1 MGNRDRRD
9 GSGGA
14 EPRCDRWEQLVRA
27 LDAGHAGLVPAVAAL
42 EAAASDQ
49 PGGGEP
55 AVGALDDVV
64 ERPAGVG
71 LGRRR
76 LKPAA
81 RARRAPNLEP

>member
-42 EAAASDQ
+42 EAAATDQ
-49 PGGGEP
+49 PGGGEH
-55 AVGALDDVV
+55 AVVPLMTSLNAPPESAWVSPLETRGPGPPGA
-64 ERPAGVG
+64 
-71 LGRRR
+71 
-76 LKPAA
+76 
-81 RARRAPNLEP
+81 